1 MLFRFFFLHYSARN
15 FAANTL
21 STILG
26 FTCAP
31 RRWMAASA
39 SRRARWAAMP
49 YTGAWGLCRRPAA
62 ATARKSVSRAAA
74 PALSFS

>member
-39 SRRARWAAMP
+39 SRRARW
-49 YTGAWGLCRRPAA
+49 LCRRPAA